1 MTPAG
6 GVLALFAHPDDES
19 LLAGGTLAAAAAAGL
34 DVAIVSL
41 TRGEAGPIGDRSVG
55 RERLG
60 EVRERELRAAA
71 RELGAARARCLDY
84 PDGQLDSQPEQLIAG
99 ELAALIESSR
109 PTVVLSFGPE
119 GLYWHEDHIA
129 GHRFVR
135 AALERSGGESPPELY
150 EATLPKGR
158 ISELVAA
165 MTARGLPADLWGLAP
180 DAFGVPRD
188 AIDTVVDVGPFVE
201 AKLRALRCHQTQLG
215 PGHLLA
221 ELPDDLAARFLG
233 TEYFIG
239 GHGAQSRLARVVADA
254 IRTRAASGR

>member
-6 GVLALFAHPDDES
+6 DVLAIFAHPDDES
-19 LLAGGTLAAAAAAGL
+19 LLAGGTLAASAAAGL
-34 DVAIVSL
+34 DVTIVSL
-41 TRGEAGPIGDRSVG
+41 THGEAGPIGDRSVG

-60 EVRERELRAAA
+60 EVREQELRDAA

-84 PDGQLDSQPEQLIAG
+84 PDGQLDSQPERRVAG

-109 PTVVLSFGPE
+109 PTIVLSFGSE

-129 GHRFVR
+129 VHSFVR
-135 AALERSGGESPPELY
+135 AALELAGVEPPPELY
-150 EATLPKGR
+150 EATVPKGR
-158 ISELVAA
+158 MSELAAA
-165 MTARGLPADLWGLAP
+165 MTARGLPADVWGLAP
-180 DAFGVPRD
+180 DAFGAPRG

-201 AKLRALRCHQTQLG
+201 AKLRALRCHRTQLG
-215 PGHLLA
+215 PGQLLA
-221 ELPDDLAARFLG
+221 ELPDDLATRFLG

-239 GHGAQSRLARVVADA
+239 GRGSQSRLARVVADA